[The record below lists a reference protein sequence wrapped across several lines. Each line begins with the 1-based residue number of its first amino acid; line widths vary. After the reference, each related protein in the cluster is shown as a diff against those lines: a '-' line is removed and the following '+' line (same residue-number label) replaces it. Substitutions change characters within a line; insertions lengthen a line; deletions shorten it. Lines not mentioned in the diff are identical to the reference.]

1 MPQLHDSGEP
11 TAPTHPW
18 LEFPLQDY
26 EQHTADDQVGQLQ
39 RLHEITA
46 QQLADHP
53 SRTVGVL
60 GVAGGNGL
68 DLIEPQAVDAVY
80 GYDINPAYLAVCKA
94 RYRTIFGDA
103 LHLIEASIDR
113 SISLPPVGLLIA
125 NLIVEY
131 VSMEEFVA
139 FVAANAEKIGAL
151 SCAVQRNERT
161 GFVSR
166 THWSDSFNG
175 LESVSTDIDADAL
188 TAALTATGFKEVL
201 DAAYPMPNGKTLVR
215 RDYRK
220 L

>member
-1 MPQLHDSGEP
+1 MAQPHGTGEP
-11 TAPTHPW
+11 TAPSHPW
-18 LEFPLQDY
+18 REIPLQDY
-26 EQHTADDQVGQLQ
+26 EQHMADDGVGQLQ
-39 RLHEITA
+39 RLHEVTA

-68 DLIEPQAVDAVY
+68 DLIVPQDVDAVY
-80 GYDINPAYLAVCKA
+80 GYDINPAYLSVCDA
-94 RYRTIFGDA
+94 RYRTVFGDA

-113 SISLPPVGLLIA
+113 SISLQPVGLLIA

-131 VSMEEFVA
+131 VGMDEFVA
-139 FVAANAEKIGAL
+139 FVAANADRIGTL
-151 SCAVQRNERT
+151 SCVVQRNEQT

-166 THWSDSFNG
+166 TEWTDSFSG
-175 LESVSTDIDADAL
+175 LDSVSSDIDAAEL
-188 TAALTATGFKEVL
+188 STSLATTGFGEIL
-201 DAAYPMPNGKTLVR
+201 DVVYPLPNGKTLVR